1 MTSSATQFEELEF
14 MGPDRDPDQ
23 LAGLQVLV
31 LGLGTHGGGTDLI
44 DFLHARGAQVSVSDT
59 ASASELSASIDL
71 IAGKVTREQI
81 HTGGHHPEHLE
92 GIDWV
97 VVNPA
102 IPPAAAFLQEVH
114 LSGVRVVTE
123 LGLFLAWAPHEH
135 LAAVTGTN
143 GKSTVCALVKEM
155 LLASGVPVEVGGN
168 FGGSLLKKLGAS
180 TEETRWIVEISSF
193 QSSRL
198 GLEIPRP
205 PLVALTCFAPD
216 HLDWHGDEAT
226 YFQAKMNLLRG
237 PHRKPAKVIVEKN
250 SPFVNAL
257 DSLETK
263 PQIVSP
269 NATELLEILEPQHIS
284 PALTGDTGH
293 SNLELATALARDL
306 GASNEGCRIAA
317 EKFQGLP
324 HRFEVV
330 PGKDDLIYINDSKA
344 TTPDATIA
352 ALSRLNGPIHWLCG
366 GKDKGIDIAALVSCC
381 KSANV
386 SVYPYGESSGKLALH
401 FEGARQFETLEQA
414 FHDARNH
421 ARAGET
427 ILCSPAYPSYDQ
439 FVSFEERGEVFRK
452 LVASVTPS
460 R

>member
-1 MTSSATQFEELEF
+1 VTSSVTRFEELEF

-44 DFLHARGAQVSVSDT
+44 DFLHSRGAHVSVSDT
-59 ASASELSASIDL
+59 ASASALSASIDL
-71 IAGKVTREQI
+71 IAGKVAPERL

-92 GIDWV
+92 GMDWV

-102 IPPAAAFLQEVH
+102 IPPAAAFLREVH
-114 LSGVRVVTE
+114 QSGVRVVTE
-123 LGLFLAWAPHEH
+123 LGLFLAWAPHDH
-135 LAAVTGTN
+135 VAAVTGTN
-143 GKSTVCALVKEM
+143 GKSTVCALAREM

-180 TEETRWIVEISSF
+180 TEGTRWIVEISSF
-193 QSSRL
+193 QASRL
-198 GLEIPRP
+198 GTEIPRP
-205 PLVALTCFAPD
+205 ALVALTCFAPD

-226 YFQAKMNLLRG
+226 YFQAKVNLLRG

-250 SPFVNAL
+250 SPFVDAL
-257 DSLETK
+257 DSLETE

-269 NATELLEILEPQHIS
+269 EATELFEILEPQNIS

-293 SNLELATALARDL
+293 SNLALATTLARAL
-306 GASNEGCRIAA
+306 GASLEGCRIAA

-324 HRFEVV
+324 HRFEFV
-330 PGKDDLIYINDSKA
+330 PGDDHLIYINDSKA

-352 ALSRLNGPIHWLCG
+352 ALSRLDGPVHWLCG
-366 GKDKGIDIAALVSCC
+366 GKDKGIDIAALVSHC
-381 KSANV
+381 KSAKI
-386 SVYPYGESSGKLALH
+386 SVYPYGESAGKLARH

-414 FHDARNH
+414 FHGARSS

-439 FVSFEERGEVFRK
+439 FASFEERGEVFRK

-460 R
+460 L